1 MTRLCRA
8 SFNVSPRPVPGHFQ
22 LSPDWTIDYESY
34 DWKKLDSS
42 SDETK
47 KIVDRYFRWEGEDSK
62 GRKANT
68 GKIFK

>member
-1 MTRLCRA
+1 M
-8 SFNVSPRPVPGHFQ
+8 Q
-22 LSPDWTIDYESY
+22 LSPDWQIDYESY
-34 DWKKLDSS
+34 DWKKLDAS

-47 KIVDRYFRWEGEDSK
+47 ALVDRYFRWEGEDSK